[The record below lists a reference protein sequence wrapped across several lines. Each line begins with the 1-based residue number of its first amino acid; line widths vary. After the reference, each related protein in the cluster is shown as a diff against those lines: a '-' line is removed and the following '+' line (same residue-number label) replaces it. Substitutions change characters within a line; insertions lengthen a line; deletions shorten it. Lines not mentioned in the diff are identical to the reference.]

1 MKLSLRAKSILL
13 SLVLVLA
20 PMPEVS
26 AADTRYLDV
35 AQITWSGAK
44 TPEVSSADVVN
55 SIQSQVTPN
64 WRSFTSL
71 EGDSRDRSVT
81 FAHGI
86 TLESPI
92 RLTSAMLCDR
102 VDFTGFMNS
111 IRDEVYR
118 QLGLTDWRDRYLII
132 LTPEAGCIW
141 SGRASVGSFNG
152 KGGVMV
158 LHNTASAFVITH

>member
-13 SLVLVLA
+13 SLALILA
-20 PMPEVS
+20 PIPEAS

-71 EGDSRDRSVT
+71 KEIVEI
-81 FAHGI
+81 AA
-86 TLESPI
+86 LLLLMAE
-92 RLTSAMLCDR
+92 L
-102 VDFTGFMNS
+102 
-111 IRDEVYR
+111 
-118 QLGLTDWRDRYLII
+118 
-132 LTPEAGCIW
+132 
-141 SGRASVGSFNG
+141 
-152 KGGVMV
+152 
-158 LHNTASAFVITH
+158 

>member
-1 MKLSLRAKSILL
+1 MRLRLNSLILSLLL
-13 SLVLVLA
+13 VIGLA
-20 PMPEVS
+20 P
-26 AADTRYLDV
+26 AAQGSDTRYLDV
-35 AQITWSGAK
+35 AQITLSGAK

-81 FAHGI
+81 FALGR

-92 RLTSAMLCDR
+92 RLTSAMLCER
-102 VDFTGFMNS
+102 SDFTGFMNS

-118 QLGLTDWRDRYLII
+118 QLVLTDWRDRYLII
-132 LTPEAGCIW
+132 LTPEA
-141 SGRASVGSFNG
+141 
-152 KGGVMV
+152 
-158 LHNTASAFVITH
+158 